1 MVFKWF
7 SLPFLAV
14 KFETFCYDRTLYITF
29 SFTQMELHELQCFK
43 VFKLT
48 LMMES
53 PRKSCNHSI
62 QTFLQPQP
70 QLDRLWSFWHTHIQ
84 HADFCFCALVHL
96 APETFHVLSSLCWQ
110 SILTY
115 VYGNWTKVEAIGISS
130 TEFINSIPCATS
142 KVKIRGEKR
151 GKFTEGHYI
160 YPDQPITFFH
170 LSFCLCILFPVN
182 ILIISINWCLKVY
195 FHEFCIC
202 NNFKY
207 VSFCSSIGLLLVL
220 ILVILTVDSWK
231 PPTKVFTIH
240 ILKHTSDEKTCSR
253 N

>member
-70 QLDRLWSFWHTHIQ
+70 QLDRL
-84 HADFCFCALVHL
+84 
-96 APETFHVLSSLCWQ
+96 
-110 SILTY
+110 
-115 VYGNWTKVEAIGISS
+115 
-130 TEFINSIPCATS
+130 
-142 KVKIRGEKR
+142 
-151 GKFTEGHYI
+151 
-160 YPDQPITFFH
+160 
-170 LSFCLCILFPVN
+170 
-182 ILIISINWCLKVY
+182 
-195 FHEFCIC
+195 
-202 NNFKY
+202 
-207 VSFCSSIGLLLVL
+207 
-220 ILVILTVDSWK
+220 
-231 PPTKVFTIH
+231 
-240 ILKHTSDEKTCSR
+240 
-253 N
+253 